1 MLVME
6 YNLNIGFIKNKIYK
20 IYIRK
25 IIKKDLKKGNR
36 IRLELFKVDN
46 IFWEIKYLL
55 KFGWQLKLLFF
66 LSVAIL

>member
-1 MLVME
+1 ME

-25 IIKKDLKKGNR
+25 LIKKDLKKGNI

-46 IFWEIKYLL
+46 IFGEINYLL
-55 KFGWQLKLLFF
+55 KYGWQLKLLFF
-66 LSVAIL
+66 LFVAIL

>member
-25 IIKKDLKKGNR
+25 LIKKDLKKENI

-46 IFWEIKYLL
+46 IFGEIKYLL
-55 KFGWQLKLLFF
+55 KYGWQLKLLFF
-66 LSVAIL
+66 LFGAIL